1 MGLNNMP
8 LSKEI
13 RILEVLAQHP
23 QGLTKLEAI
32 QHGDT
37 CINTTISKLQS
48 KHRLAFDRTT
58 DLIHD
63 RFGGKTK
70 FVRYRLSG
78 EQRELALS
86 IVKRERDKVRTEAV
100 SKKTL

>member
-1 MGLNNMP
+1 MP

-13 RILEVLAQHP
+13 RMLEVLAQHP
-23 QGLTKLEAI
+23 QGLNKLEAI
-32 QHGDT
+32 QFGDT
-37 CINTTISKLQS
+37 CINSTVSKLQS
-48 KHRLAFDRTT
+48 KHQLVFDRTT

-78 EQRELALS
+78 EQRDLALS
-86 IVKRERDKVRTEAV
+86 IVKRERDKAWTDIGL
-100 SKKTL
+100 KKTL